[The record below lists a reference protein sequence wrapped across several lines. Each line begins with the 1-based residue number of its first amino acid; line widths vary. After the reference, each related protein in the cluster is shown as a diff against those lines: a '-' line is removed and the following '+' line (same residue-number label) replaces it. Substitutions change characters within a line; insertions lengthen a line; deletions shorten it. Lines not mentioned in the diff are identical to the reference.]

1 MPKAKPIA
9 SLSGMIDS
17 NMEDDTLNADAFQT
31 PDSNQ
36 ENAAPAKKKS
46 GRPKATAKR
55 FTKPKRLS
63 GGSVASKPTAAPKR
77 KAGKRAP
84 LKEQAHN
91 QQAEDTEEVD
101 EFVCQTDNEPAMD
114 ELVEAKQLAKRK
126 VQGKATGKGPKNG
139 PVKLAGAVQKDGE
152 FEYTPTAVRQTKGR
166 KKAAPQIVNATKHQ
180 TSNEPHQ
187 NGKIIQE
194 TQVPM
199 DVDTSG
205 IRREEDQEEEDEAI
219 PQSLFRRTK
228 YAGATSHQRQ
238 LPIPRRRAGSTS
250 DTEKT
255 AGDPAMRRKLG
266 DLTRKFENLELKYT
280 NLRESGI
287 KEAETNFEKLKTQSE
302 AKAKGKNI
310 SCTTFSRLINLQ
322 LPTTSSPLSRKNSPR
337 KKHSPKNP
345 IRCKPR
351 LPHEMPT

>member
-1 MPKAKPIA
+1 MPKAKPIV
-9 SLSGMIDS
+9 SLSGMIDTDR
-17 NMEDDTLNADAFQT
+17 EDDTLNADAIQT
-31 PDSNQ
+31 PDSTQ
-36 ENAAPAKKKS
+36 ENAVAAKKKI
-46 GRPKATAKR
+46 GRPKATTKR

-63 GGSVASKPTAAPKR
+63 GGSIASKFTVAPKR

-101 EFVCQTDNEPAMD
+101 DFVGQTDNEAAMD
-114 ELVEAKQLAKRK
+114 ELVEARKPAKRK
-126 VQGKATGKGPKNG
+126 VQGKAAGKGPKNG
-139 PVKLAGAVQKDGE
+139 PAKLAGAVQKDGE
-152 FEYTPTAVRQTKGR
+152 FEYTPTAVRQSKGR
-166 KKAAPQIVNATKHQ
+166 KKAAPQIVDATKHQ

-187 NGKIIQE
+187 NEKIIQE

-205 IRREEDQEEEDEAI
+205 IRRQEDQEEENEAI
-219 PQSLFRRTK
+219 PQSVFRRTK
-228 YAGATSHQRQ
+228 YARATSHQRQ

-266 DLTRKFENLELKYT
+266 DMTRKFENLELKYT

-302 AKAKGKNI
+302 AKAKGKTI
-310 SCTTFSRLINLQ
+310 RCTTSPRLINLQ
-322 LPTTSSPLSRKNSPR
+322 LPTTLSPLSRKNSPR

-351 LPHEMPT
+351 LTHETPT